1 MLSSVTARTG
11 ERCLFRAPCR
21 DAARHVDVPI
31 YFRARMQP
39 ASSSCIDVPF
49 PFINGRLRNLKEAQ
63 TLCEIDVLALEAECL
78 VEHLAATDAH
88 ERRLEAA
95 ARDLDASAPSADA
108 ALVLVDSARQALRE
122 DLAYIHALAQ
132 GVAAEQ
138 TRHLRTLKELV
149 EGHRMLHAELVEG
162 GLAQTSL
169 AEAKKRLLSV
179 EESLC
184 NRIQHR
190 LGFGR
195 GKVVTKAALSLNL
208 LGLAPAAGAAPAPGP
223 GAGAV
228 RGRPT
233 SDPAR

>member
-1 MLSSVTARTG
+1 
-11 ERCLFRAPCR
+11 
-21 DAARHVDVPI
+21 
-31 YFRARMQP
+31 MQP

-49 PFINGRLRNLKEAQ
+49 PFINGRLRNLKEAH

-95 ARDLDASAPSADA
+95 ARDLDASVPSADA

-132 GVAAEQ
+132 GIAAELA
-138 TRHLRTLKELV
+138 RHLRALKELV

-162 GLAQTSL
+162 GLERTSL

-208 LGLAPAAGAAPAPGP
+208 LGVAPAAAAPPPGARAPAPV
-223 GAGAV
+223 V